1 MAQIGVMTTE
11 FEGPDLEVVAEQIAA
26 HQITAVQLQLG
37 SVLSDVSRSDALLLG
52 LDTFGDRLNE
62 ELATSSRHVLAAHGI
77 TIAAVDGTYNMIH
90 PDVRRRERNR
100 ERLITLIE
108 LAPAFGTD
116 VVAVCTGS
124 RADVMW
130 QPSAANQ
137 SEDAWRDLVEQLR
150 IAARVA
156 ERVGVRIA
164 FEPEYNNVVD
174 SAQRARRL
182 IDELASPAV
191 QVVMDMAN
199 LFHHGDL
206 ARMDDH
212 VSEVFEVLGADI
224 VLAHAK
230 DLDHDGDA
238 GGRAAGE
245 GMLDYPRYLSELQN
259 SGFDGTVVL
268 HQLNELAPDRL
279 GRAFRHVRESAPV
292 GYLDAVPTPPGAHSS
307 MS

>member
-11 FEGPDLEVVAEQIAA
+11 FDGPSLEVVAAQIAA
-26 HQITAVQLQLG
+26 HQISTVQLQLG
-37 SVLSDVSRSDALLLG
+37 SVVPEVPRSAALLLG
-52 LDTFGDRLNE
+52 LDTLGDRLTE
-62 ELATSSRHVLAAHGI
+62 EVASSSRRVLAEHEI
-77 TIAAVDGTYNMIH
+77 TIAAIDGTYNMIH
-90 PDVRRRERNR
+90 PDVRRRRRNL
-100 ERLITLIE
+100 ERLIALIE
-108 LAPAFGTD
+108 LAPTFGTD

-130 QPSAANQ
+130 QPSTANQ
-137 SEDAWRDLVEQLR
+137 AEDAWRDLLDQLR
-150 IAARVA
+150 VAARVA

-164 FEPEYNNVVD
+164 FEPEHNNVVN

-191 QVVMDMAN
+191 KVVMDMAN
-199 LFHHGDL
+199 LFHRGDL
-206 ARMDDH
+206 ARMDEH
-212 VSEVFEVLGADI
+212 FSEVFEVLGADI

-245 GMLDYPRYLSELQN
+245 GMLDYPRYLSELRN

-279 GRAFRHVRESAPV
+279 DRAFSHVRESAPT
-292 GYLDAVPTPPGAHSS
+292 GYLDPAPAPPG
-307 MS
+307 